1 MIEALTTGELIA
13 DPVER
18 TTRAGKPFWT
28 ATLRVPAGAD
38 SSILVGL
45 AVFSAS
51 AGARLAQMH
60 KGSKIAAAGTLEPAT
75 WTAKDGSERTGW
87 RLTAAEIL
95 SVYQARK
102 RRETEPRDDDQADD
116 TRQTGRLPP
125 QGDPRW
131 LDA

>member
-18 TTRAGKPFWT
+18 TT
-28 ATLRVPAGAD
+28 
-38 SSILVGL
+38 
-45 AVFSAS
+45 
-51 AGARLAQMH
+51 
-60 KGSKIAAAGTLEPAT
+60 
-75 WTAKDGSERTGW
+75 WTAKDGSERSGW

-95 SVYQARK
+95 SVHQARK

-116 TRQTGRLPP
+116 TRQTGRMPP